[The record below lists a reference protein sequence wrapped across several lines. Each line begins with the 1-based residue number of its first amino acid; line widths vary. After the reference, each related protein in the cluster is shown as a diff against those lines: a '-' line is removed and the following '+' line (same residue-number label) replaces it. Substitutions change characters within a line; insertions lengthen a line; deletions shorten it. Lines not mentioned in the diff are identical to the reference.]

1 MGFNETE
8 ARTCF
13 AGGRIL
19 RTFVLFL
26 LFFYKLKN
34 LMYQVYSLQYI
45 LSNIIYSTGN
55 EYNYEQL
62 TLTLCSTLLDGRI
75 SPGKGETAALPRAG
89 HSARFSISGR

>member
-1 MGFNETE
+1 MMGFNETE

-45 LSNIIYSTGN
+45 LRNIIYSTGN
-55 EYNYEQL
+55 EYCILMFCGMVNPKEGGDQ
-62 TLTLCSTLLDGRI
+62 
-75 SPGKGETAALPRAG
+75 KG
-89 HSARFSISGR
+89 SIFLMFLF